1 MRSLIPARRRGR
13 TATALLIAGAFVVSA
28 GVGGATAG
36 ALITGR
42 DIKDRSVTGADIA
55 DRTLGTRQLTEAAVA
70 SLKTRWNSGT
80 GAPSEDGSRTGDW
93 YLDTATG
100 DAYKRT
106 PSGWELRVNIMGAT
120 GAPGAVGPQ
129 GANGAKGDTGARG
142 EAGAAGAKGDRGDA
156 GAAGSVWLQGS
167 TAPAAG
173 TGAVGDW
180 YLDTSTY
187 DAYEKG
193 ASGWAPVVNL
203 RGPVGPKGD
212 TGEAGAKG
220 DTGAAGAPGDPGAP
234 GAPGAA
240 GPKGDTGAQGPQGLQ
255 GPKGDIGP
263 QGLQGLQGL
272 QGVQGP
278 KGDTGAQGAQGPAG
292 GGVTLQDG
300 NGTTLGK
307 VVSMDRNGISFVTST
322 GYFFTTT
329 WNGLVN
335 PAQIYYTQPCA
346 TAASGQYYLND
357 GGGSGNPGNRIM
369 MGKFGVF
376 SRSVNSWMVP
386 TNVTQGYA
394 TSVSFLA
401 GGFDNPTC
409 SETPSPNTRGGWQLR
424 TATTTELGLPA
435 SGSTVNQFALP
446 LTAAY

>member
-1 MRSLIPARRRGR
+1 VRSLIPARLTGRR
-13 TATALLIAGAFVVSA
+13 TVPALLVAGALVVSA

-36 ALITGR
+36 ALLTGR
-42 DIKDRSVTGADIA
+42 DIKDGSLTGADVR
-55 DRTLGTRQLTEAAVA
+55 DRSLDKRQLSTEAIA
-70 SLKTRWNSGT
+70 SLRTSWNSGV
-80 GAPSEDGSRTGDW
+80 GAPKASDGETNSW

-100 DAYKRT
+100 DAYKNT
-106 PSGWELRVNIMGAT
+106 PSGWQLRVNIMGAT

-129 GANGAKGDTGARG
+129 GASGAAGAPGEKGATGATGATGAPGAPGTKGDTGD
-142 EAGAAGAKGDRGDA
+142 AGAK
-156 GAAGSVWLQGS
+156 WLQGAA
-167 TAPAAG
+167 APAAG

-180 YLDTSTY
+180 YLDTTTW

-193 ASGWAPVVNL
+193 ASGWVAVVNL

-212 TGEAGAKG
+212 TGAAGAKG
-220 DTGAAGAPGDPGAP
+220 DTGAAGAKGDTGAQGLQGLPGTPGLQ
-234 GAPGAA
+234 
-240 GPKGDTGAQGPQGLQ
+240 GPKGDAGAQGPQGLQ
-255 GPKGDIGP
+255 GPKGDP
-263 QGLQGLQGL
+263 
-272 QGVQGP
+272 GVQGP
-278 KGDTGAQGAQGPAG
+278 QGPAG

-300 NGTTLGK
+300 TGTALGK

-329 WNGLVN
+329 WNGVVN
-335 PAQIYYTQPCA
+335 PAQVYYTQPCA
-346 TAASGQYYLND
+346 TAADGQYYLND
-357 GGGSGNPGNRIM
+357 GGGSNNPGNRIM

-386 TNVTQGYA
+386 SDVTQGYA

-409 SETPSPNTRGGWQLR
+409 SETPSPNTRGGWKLR
-424 TATTTELGLPA
+424 TATTAELGLPA
-435 SGSTVNQFALP
+435 SGSTPNQFALP